1 MPVYLLD
8 DSMVFPHPANAEPNG
23 LLAVGGDLSAERLL
37 LAYRNG
43 IFPWYSEG
51 DPIMWFS
58 PDPRL
63 VLKLSELYVS
73 RKLRKAIRSNIFDV
87 RFDKSFSEVI
97 SLCSRTRRKG
107 QEGTWIT
114 EDMIEAYINLHR
126 EGYAHSVET
135 YCEGRLAGGLYGV
148 SLGGAFFG
156 ESMFHTVSDASKVAL
171 YHLVEALKGRGFD
184 FVDSQVPNDHMKRM
198 GGKEIDRESFLVM
211 LGCALDKE
219 TLRGSWE
226 NEFVLKRDKL

>member
-1 MPVYLLD
+1 MSVYLLN
-8 DSMVFPHPANAEPNG
+8 DSLVFPHPASAEPSG
-23 LLAVGGDLSAERLL
+23 LLAVGGDLSVERLL
-37 LAYRNG
+37 LAYGNG

-63 VLKLSELYVS
+63 VLKLSDLYVS
-73 RKLRKAIRSNIFDV
+73 RKLRKVVRSDIFDV
-87 RFDKSFSEVI
+87 RFDTSFAEVI
-97 SLCSRTRRKG
+97 ALCSRTNRKG

-114 EDMIEAYINLHR
+114 EEMIDAYIDLHR

-135 YCEGRLAGGLYGV
+135 YYEGRLAGGLYGV

-171 YHLVEALKGRGFD
+171 YYLVNGLKDRGFD
-184 FVDSQVPNDHMKRM
+184 FIDSQVPNDHMKRM

-211 LGCALDKE
+211 LGRTLNKE
-219 TLRGSWE
+219 TMKGSWE
-226 NEFVLKRDKL
+226 YEFAPKSERL